1 MNLNKPKLFQSSIK
15 NVQFGKNVKII
26 EPVNLYD
33 CVIGDNVFIGPFTE
47 IQKDVVIGNNT
58 SISSH
63 SFICSGVKIGNDCFI
78 AHGIMF
84 TNDKFDWP
92 ENNKI
97 NWIQRNTTIGNNVK
111 IGSNSTILPV
121 KIGNNIIVGAGSV
134 VTKDIA
140 DNLIVFGNPAKIYE
154 K

>member
-1 MNLNKPKLFQSSIK
+1 MLSYIYKLNYFFILVYLINLYKYKIYINMNINKPKLFQSSIK
-15 NVQFGKNVKII
+15 NVQFGKNVKIV

-33 CVIGDNVFIGPFTE
+33 CIIGDNVIIGPFTE

-97 NWIQRNTTIGNNVK
+97 NWIQRNTTIGNNVRIGGQAGISGHLK
-111 IGSNSTILPV
+111 I
-121 KIGNNIIVGAGSV
+121 
-134 VTKDIA
+134 
-140 DNLIVFGNPAKIYE
+140 
-154 K
+154 